1 MHRGKQRRKETIIA
15 TDTTRERVLGL
26 IVSSGP
32 ITAATIA
39 EQFELTPA
47 AVRRHLSAL
56 TEDGLIEDH
65 DVAGPIDR
73 GRGRPAKA
81 FVATPQGQLALK
93 SAYSDVAQEAMKFLK
108 ARGELAAF
116 VADHGAR
123 LEDKLAPHVDRTAPI
138 AERVGALSEALA
150 TMGYATSVRPGPGG
164 YTVQLCQGHCPV
176 QEIAQATP
184 EWCEEETKAFS
195 RVLGVHV
202 QRLSTLAQGAHVCTT
217 TIPLSPALKEG

>member
-1 MHRGKQRRKETIIA
+1 MA

-26 IVSSGP
+26 IVSAGP

-39 EQFELTPA
+39 EKFELTPA

-56 TEDGLIEDH
+56 TDDGLIADRE
-65 DVAGPIDR
+65 VAGPIDR

-81 FVATPQGQLALK
+81 FVATPEGQRALK
-93 SAYSDVAQEAMKFLK
+93 SAYSDVAQDAMEFLK

-116 VADHGAR
+116 VAEHGVR
-123 LEDKLAPHVDRTAPI
+123 LENKIVDAVDKSAPVA
-138 AERVGALSEALA
+138 ARVGALSDALA
-150 TMGYATSVRPGPGG
+150 AMGYATSVRPGPGG
-164 YTVQLCQGHCPV
+164 HTLQLCQGHCPV

-217 TIPLSPALKEG
+217 TIPLTPALKEG

>member
-1 MHRGKQRRKETIIA
+1 MA

-26 IVSSGP
+26 IVSAGP

-56 TEDGLIEDH
+56 SDDGLIADH
-65 DVAGPIDR
+65 DVAGPVDR
-73 GRGRPAKA
+73 GRGRPARS
-81 FVATPQGQLALK
+81 FVATPEGQRALK
-93 SAYSDVAQEAMKFLK
+93 SAYSDVAQEAIAFLRS
-108 ARGELAAF
+108 RGELHDF
-116 VADHGAR
+116 VADHGTR
-123 LEDKLAPHVDRTAPI
+123 LERSLAGTVDQTAPV
-138 AERVGALSEALA
+138 AARVGALSDALA
-150 TMGYATSVRPGPGG
+150 ERGYATSVRPGPGG
-164 YTVQLCQGHCPV
+164 YTLQLCQGHCPV

-195 RVLGVHV
+195 RILGVHV

-217 TIPLSPALKEG
+217 TIPLTPAHKEG